1 VSGAVLA
8 VEIRHGFYLDSVAL
22 MRISRAVSDL
32 PGVAEAALM
41 IGTEANKGLLR
52 DWGNGHTEIEFSS
65 GYQQPFEWFGGAPDK
80 YAAYLAQLEHSCGKT
95 EADRRVFEGPPHAL
109 IFPNLFLAEMNI
121 ALFYPLD
128 AEESIQW
135 HTPMFLKGVPELN
148 TRLLRQSEAAMG
160 PASFLLPEDI
170 TIASRNQA
178 GLHARQPEWL
188 DLSRGRNREYVD
200 EAGRVVSH
208 FTDEVTNRAF
218 WKHYRTL
225 MAQA

>member
-1 VSGAVLA
+1 
-8 VEIRHGFYLDSVAL
+8 
-22 MRISRAVSDL
+22 M
-32 PGVAEAALM
+32 
-41 IGTEANKGLLR
+41 
-52 DWGNGHTEIEFSS
+52 
-65 GYQQPFEWFGGAPDK
+65 
-80 YAAYLAQLEHSCGKT
+80 
-95 EADRRVFEGPPHAL
+95 FEGPPHAL

-178 GLHARQPEWL
+178 GLHGPAARVARPQPWPQP
-188 DLSRGRNREYVD
+188 RIRR
-200 EAGRVVSH
+200 
-208 FTDEVTNRAF
+208 
-218 WKHYRTL
+218 
-225 MAQA
+225 